1 MSQININPFST
12 RKIEKLD
19 FWDAN
24 NSSNIKTSIYREP
37 QVQSLSNCKPLE
49 SLLNIL

>member
-24 NSSNIKTSIYREP
+24 NSSNIKHQYIENHKCKVYQT
-37 QVQSLSNCKPLE
+37 CKPLE